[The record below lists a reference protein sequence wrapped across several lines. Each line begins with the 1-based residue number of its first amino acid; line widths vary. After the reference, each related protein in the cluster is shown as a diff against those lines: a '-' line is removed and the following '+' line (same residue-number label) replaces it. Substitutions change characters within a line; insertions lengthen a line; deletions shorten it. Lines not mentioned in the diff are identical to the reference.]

1 MAAVTVGE
9 LVQHL
14 SSPRAAGTLL
24 LLRSLEPV
32 REDDRISETGVRSAE
47 RRLVDEALPTAP
59 PPQTSLV
66 AFSFLQ
72 GRWKHVEVLEARAA
86 KSEVCFQASVE
97 YITKGLQ

>member
-32 REDDRISETGVRSAE
+32 REDDRTSEA
-47 RRLVDEALPTAP
+47 DEALPIAAP
-59 PPQTSLV
+59 RKP
-66 AFSFLQ
+66 
-72 GRWKHVEVLEARAA
+72 
-86 KSEVCFQASVE
+86 VC
-97 YITKGLQ
+97 G

>member
-32 REDDRISETGVRSAE
+32 REDDRTSEAGVRSAE

-59 PPQTSLV
+59 PANQFGGILIFART
-66 AFSFLQ
+66 
-72 GRWKHVEVLEARAA
+72 LETCW
-86 KSEVCFQASVE
+86 S
-97 YITKGLQ
+97 T